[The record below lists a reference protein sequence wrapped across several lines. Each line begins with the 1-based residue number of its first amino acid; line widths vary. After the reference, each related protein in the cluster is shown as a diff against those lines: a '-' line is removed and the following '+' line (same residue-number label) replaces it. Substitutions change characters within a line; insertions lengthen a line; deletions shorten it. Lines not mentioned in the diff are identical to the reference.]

1 MMSQFSFSTT
11 GVEVVSAFADQ
22 VQNKTVLIT
31 GPSEG
36 GIGAEVAISLAHAN
50 PFLLILAGR
59 NEDKIKPVI
68 QKIREINAAV
78 QLKFVQL
85 DLSVQASVRRAAES
99 ISTTVEKIDIIINNA
114 AIMACPWSKTE
125 DGIESQFATNYLG
138 PFLLTN
144 LLLENNTVKMDGA
157 RIINTTSTAGNVGE
171 VTFDDVNFQDGK
183 TYIPIAAYA
192 QSKAAVMLF
201 SAALASRFDPHKL
214 AAFSVHPGNIK
225 TNLQVHFQ
233 DPAAF
238 KSTVEWVI
246 SKAGGFQ
253 REEFKTLQQG
263 SSTTLVAALDD
274 TILGSSGQY
283 LADAQLT
290 SQQPPLLTGSS
301 KAADELWSLSE
312 SLVHQKFDFGD
323 R

>member
-1 MMSQFSFSTT
+1 M
-11 GVEVVSAFADQ
+11 
-22 VQNKTVLIT
+22 LIT

-171 VTFDDVNFQDGK
+171 VTFDDVNFQVF
-183 TYIPIAAYA
+183 P
-192 QSKAAVMLF
+192 
-201 SAALASRFDPHKL
+201 
-214 AAFSVHPGNIK
+214 
-225 TNLQVHFQ
+225 
-233 DPAAF
+233 
-238 KSTVEWVI
+238 
-246 SKAGGFQ
+246 
-253 REEFKTLQQG
+253 
-263 SSTTLVAALDD
+263 
-274 TILGSSGQY
+274 
-283 LADAQLT
+283 
-290 SQQPPLLTGSS
+290 
-301 KAADELWSLSE
+301 
-312 SLVHQKFDFGD
+312 
-323 R
+323 

>member
-1 MMSQFSFSTT
+1 MPRFSFSTT

-22 VQNKTVLIT
+22 VQNKT

-50 PFLLILAGR
+50 PHLLILAGR
-59 NEDKIKPVI
+59 TEGKIQPVI
-68 QKIREINAAV
+68 QKIREINASV
-78 QLKFVQL
+78 RLQFVQL
-85 DLSVQASVRRAAES
+85 DLSVQASVRHAAEF
-99 ISTTVEKIDIIINNA
+99 ISATVEKIDIVINNA

-125 DGIESQFATNYLG
+125 DGIESQ
-138 PFLLTN
+138 
-144 LLLENNTVKMDGA
+144 
-157 RIINTTSTAGNVGE
+157 IINTTSTGGLAGE
-171 VTFDDVNFQDGK
+171 ATFDDVNFQDGK
-183 TYIPIAAYA
+183 TYIPVAAYA
-192 QSKAAVMLF
+192 QFKAAMMLF
-201 SAALASRFDPHKL
+201 SAALAARFDPRKV

-238 KSTVEWVI
+238 NSAVEWVI

-274 TILGSSGQY
+274 TILESSGHY
-283 LADAQLT
+283 LADAQLI
-290 SQQPPLLTGSS
+290 SPQPPLLTGSS
-301 KAADELWSLSE
+301 KAVNELWSLSE
-312 SLVHQKFDFGD
+312 SLVHQEFNFGGH
-323 R
+323 